1 MGTLVAQLVKNLPII
16 QKTWLQSLDREIP
29 LEK

>member
-16 QKTWLQSLDREIP
+16 QKTWLRSLDREIL